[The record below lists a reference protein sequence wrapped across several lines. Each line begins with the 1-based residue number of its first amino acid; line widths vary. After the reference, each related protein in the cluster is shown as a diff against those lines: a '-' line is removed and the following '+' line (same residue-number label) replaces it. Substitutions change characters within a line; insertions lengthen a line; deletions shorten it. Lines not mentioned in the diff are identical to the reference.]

1 MKATDLQD
9 RLARLAPG
17 ETLLLLKTEVEQ
29 AFNSY
34 PTSEERHAAAARL
47 AAWYRSRLTFYGPGE
62 SQIRFTRHNDGE
74 GTNFR

>member
-9 RLARLAPG
+9 RLARLVPG
-17 ETLLLLKTEVEQ
+17 ETLLLPRTVVEQ

-47 AAWYRSRLTFYGPGE
+47 AAWYRCRLTFCGPGR
-62 SQIRFTRHNDGE
+62 SQIRFTRHHD
-74 GTNFR
+74 